1 MVKIVLELKEIEV
14 PMIYIACE
22 GSGNTFLAVGRSL
35 GGWQIG
41 ERVNRLP
48 APLCRYLSG

>member
-14 PMIYIACE
+14 PMIYTACE

-35 GGWQIG
+35 EVG
-41 ERVNRLP
+41 RLE
-48 APLCRYLSG
+48 SG